1 MAEQEDAKPA
11 SGRFNTNDETKR
23 IVWTQTAGHCELC
36 GTDLTFDYRAGK
48 PMKCKRPSYTVLQL
62 KS

>member
-48 PMKCKRPSYTVLQL
+48 PMK
-62 KS
+62 